1 MSKKVVRLENV
12 SAFNRTLTE
21 LGREAKKSAAEIL
34 RQQAKLLVQDCIKL
48 TPPTSGK
55 GREMSVSIKTQEKIG
70 KRRVERD
77 INKVIGTLQEL
88 NLWRGTKNKGAAKKA
103 INKAIKAGDFEAAAN
118 VIGHKKKKTKVASSI
133 PKDYHKR
140 FHTSRGRVVRNPP
153 DRLYVT
159 SKGVKTAYIQEAQQS
174 VMKGKAGW
182 KKAALKL
189 GAKGLI
195 SSITKHSAAGLV
207 LDATRASSP
216 TPKVT
221 IANLV
226 PHIQASGQSLRIM
239 HYAMAN
245 RTRAMKKSL
254 QEMFARKAK
263 RNIKKWTTNG
273 RITPH

>member
-1 MSKKVVRLENV
+1 MSKLVVRLENV

-55 GREMSVSIKTQEKIG
+55 GGEMGVSIKTQEKIG
-70 KRRVERD
+70 KRSVERD
-77 INKVIGTLQEL
+77 INKVIGALQEL
-88 NLWRGTKNKGAAKKA
+88 NIWKGTKNNGAAKKA

-118 VIGHKKKKTKVASSI
+118 VIGHDKKRSKVASTI

-140 FHTSRGRVVRNPP
+140 FHTSRGRVMKSPP
-153 DRLYVT
+153 DRLYVL
-159 SKGVKTAYIQEAQQS
+159 SKGIKKAYIQEAQQS

-182 KKAALKL
+182 KKAAIKL
-189 GAKGLI
+189 GVKGLI
-195 SSITKHSAAGLV
+195 SSITKHRAAGLV

-216 TPKVT
+216 TPKITV
-221 IANLV
+221 ANLV

-245 RTRAMKKSL
+245 RTRAMQKSL
-254 QEMFARKAK
+254 KEMFARKAK